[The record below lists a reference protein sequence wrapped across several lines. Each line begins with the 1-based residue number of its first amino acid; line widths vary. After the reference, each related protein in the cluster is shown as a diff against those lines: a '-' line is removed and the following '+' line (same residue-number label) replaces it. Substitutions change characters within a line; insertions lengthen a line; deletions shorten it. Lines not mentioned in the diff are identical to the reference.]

1 LRSSGLLVTSCAC
14 LILVH
19 CIWFASRA
27 AIADALL
34 VLHCRWLSPML
45 VGVQRGL
52 RESGWQLAVSVPVF
66 GCFVL
71 KFNASVCG
79 SQGAWQGEDC

>member
-1 LRSSGLLVTSCAC
+1 
-14 LILVH
+14 
-19 CIWFASRA
+19 
-27 AIADALL
+27 
-34 VLHCRWLSPML
+34 ML